1 MPPPSPP
8 PVLVGPPSADEVSEA
23 GESVASSL
31 PEHEPDLDEPEFE
44 GACNVCG
51 GSHCYC
57 VNCGVSYCIICEA
70 NGCEA

>member
-1 MPPPSPP
+1 M
-8 PVLVGPPSADEVSEA
+8 GPPSADEVSEA

-31 PEHEPDLDEPEFE
+31 PEHEPDLDEGEYE

-57 VNCGVSYCIICEA
+57 VNCGRSYCVICEA